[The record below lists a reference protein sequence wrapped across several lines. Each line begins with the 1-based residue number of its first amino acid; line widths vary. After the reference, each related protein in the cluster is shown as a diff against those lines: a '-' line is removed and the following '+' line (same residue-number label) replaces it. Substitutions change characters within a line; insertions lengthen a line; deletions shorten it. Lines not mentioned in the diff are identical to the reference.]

1 MSTLKLDK
9 FDQIGIVVKN
19 IESVA
24 SILGNLLSFKSKINI
39 VEQTSEVVYKGKKV
53 SYKMKKI
60 MQTFGGKQFEIVEL
74 VESTG
79 DHLYLEFLREGNVGL
94 HHLGVY
100 TKNADELIDHFK
112 KEYNIEVI
120 QSGAVGKLR
129 FDYLNTKKEL
139 GFYLEL
145 ISF

>member
-1 MSTLKLDK
+1 MSVLKVEK

-19 IESVA
+19 IESA
-24 SILGNLLSFKSKINI
+24 AGILGSLLDLKSKINI

-53 SYKMKKI
+53 SYKMRKI
-60 MQTFGGKQFEIVEL
+60 IQNFSGKQFEIVEL

-100 TKNADELIDHFK
+100 TKKADELIDYFK
-112 KEYNIEVI
+112 KEYNIAVI
-120 QSGAVGKLR
+120 QSGTVGKLR

>member
-1 MSTLKLDK
+1 MSVLKVEK

-19 IESVA
+19 IESA
-24 SILGNLLSFKSKINI
+24 AGILGSLLDLKSKINI

-53 SYKMKKI
+53 FYKMRKI
-60 MQTFGGKQFEIVEL
+60 IQNFSGKQFEIVEL

-100 TKNADELIDHFK
+100 TKNADELIDYFK

-120 QSGAVGKLR
+120 QSGTVGKLR

>member
-1 MSTLKLDK
+1 MENLKLEK
-9 FDQIGIVVKN
+9 FDQIGIIVKN
-19 IESVA
+19 IESA
-24 SILGNLLSFKSKINI
+24 AGILGRLLDFKSKIDI
-39 VEQTSEVVYKGKKV
+39 VEQKSEVVYKGKKV
-53 SYKMKKI
+53 SYKMRKI
-60 MQTFGGKQFEIVEL
+60 MQNFSGKQFEIVEL
-74 VESTG
+74 LESTG
-79 DHLYLEFLREGNVGL
+79 DHLYLEFLREGNIGL

-112 KEYNIEVI
+112 KVYNIEVI
-120 QSGAVGKLR
+120 QSGTVGKLR

>member
-1 MSTLKLDK
+1 MSVLKVEK

-19 IESVA
+19 IESA
-24 SILGNLLSFKSKINI
+24 AGILESLLDLKSKIDI

-53 SYKMKKI
+53 SYKMRKI
-60 MQTFGGKQFEIVEL
+60 MQNFGGKQFEIVEL
-74 VESTG
+74 IESTG
-79 DHLYLEFLREGNVGL
+79 DHLYLEFLREGNIGL

-112 KEYNIEVI
+112 KVYNIEVI
-120 QSGAVGKLR
+120 QSGTVGKLR